1 MIPVM
6 SSFCGNGDVTKLYV
20 IEPIENSVF
29 GNLTASTITVTDIT
43 VEGNLYNC
51 ESGSTAFFNTVSA
64 CTDNTINV
72 GSDLTPVNDA
82 SVDVGTPFRRYREV
96 NTVNGM
102 SSIWASTVRVVTPE
116 VTLGY
121 DSNGELRIL
130 TANSSILQND
140 VINGGSY

>member
-1 MIPVM
+1 MINM
-6 SSFCGNGDVTKLYV
+6 SSFCGSG
-20 IEPIENSVF
+20 
-29 GNLTASTITVTDIT
+29 DIT
-43 VEGNLYNC
+43 KIYVVEPVETIVQSITAGTIVTGSLTIEDDLYNC
-51 ESGSTAFFNTVSA
+51 GSGSTAFFNTISA
-64 CTDNTINV
+64 CTEDTINV
-72 GSDLTPVNDA
+72 GSSLTPLND
-82 SVDVGTPFRRYREV
+82 STVDAGTPLRRYREV

-121 DSNGELRIL
+121 DSSGELRIL

>member
-1 MIPVM
+1 M
-6 SSFCGNGDVTKLYV
+6 SSFCGSGDITKIYV
-20 IEPIENSVF
+20 VEPVATVVQS
-29 GNLTASTITVTDIT
+29 LTANTILTGSLTIEDD
-43 VEGNLYNC
+43 LYNC
-51 ESGSTAFFNTVSA
+51 GSGSTAFFNTISA
-64 CTDNTINV
+64 CTEDTINV
-72 GSDLTPVNDA
+72 GSNLTPIFDG
-82 SVDVGTPFRRYREV
+82 SVDAGTPLRRYREV

-121 DSNGELRIL
+121 DSTGELRIL

>member
-1 MIPVM
+1 MINM
-6 SSFCGNGDVTKLYV
+6 SSFCGSG
-20 IEPIENSVF
+20 
-29 GNLTASTITVTDIT
+29 DIT
-43 VEGNLYNC
+43 KIYVVEPVETIVQSITAGTIVTGSLTIEDDLYNC
-51 ESGSTAFFNTVSA
+51 GSGSTAFFNTISA
-64 CTDNTINV
+64 CTEDTINV
-72 GSDLTPVNDA
+72 GSSLTPLNDNT
-82 SVDVGTPFRRYREV
+82 VDAGTPIRRYREV

-121 DSNGELRIL
+121 DSSGELRIL

>member
-1 MIPVM
+1 MINM
-6 SSFCGNGDVTKLYV
+6 SNFCGGGDITKIYVVEPVETVVQSITAGTIVVTGSL
-20 IEPIENSVF
+20 
-29 GNLTASTITVTDIT
+29 T
-43 VEGNLYNC
+43 VEGDFYNC
-51 ESGSTAFFNTVSA
+51 DSGSTAFFNTISA
-64 CTDNTINV
+64 CTEDTINV
-72 GSDLTPVNDA
+72 GSSLTPVNDNV
-82 SVDVGTPFRRYREV
+82 VDAGTPIRRYREV

-121 DSNGELRIL
+121 DSSGELRIL

>member
-1 MIPVM
+1 M
-6 SSFCGNGDVTKLYV
+6 SSFCGSG
-20 IEPIENSVF
+20 
-29 GNLTASTITVTDIT
+29 DIT
-43 VEGNLYNC
+43 KIYVVEPVETIVQSITAGTIVTGSLTIEDDLYNC
-51 ESGSTAFFNTVSA
+51 GSGSTAFFNTISA
-64 CTDNTINV
+64 CTEDTINV
-72 GSDLTPVNDA
+72 GSSLTPLND
-82 SVDVGTPFRRYREV
+82 STVDAGTPLRRYREV

-121 DSNGELRIL
+121 DSSGELRIL

>member
-1 MIPVM
+1 MINM
-6 SSFCGNGDVTKLYV
+6 SSFCGGGDITKIYV
-20 IEPIENSVF
+20 VEPIATVVQS
-29 GNLTASTITVTDIT
+29 LTANTIVTGSLTIEDD
-43 VEGNLYNC
+43 LYNC
-51 ESGSTAFFNTVSA
+51 SSGSTAFFNTISA

-72 GSDLTPVNDA
+72 GANLVPTVDNTF
-82 SVDVGTPFRRYREV
+82 DVGTPIRRYREV

-121 DSNGELRIL
+121 DSMGELRIL
-130 TANSSILQND
+130 NANSSILQND

>member
-1 MIPVM
+1 MINM
-6 SSFCGNGDVTKLYV
+6 SSFCGGGDITKIYV
-20 IEPIENSVF
+20 VEPVATVVQS
-29 GNLTASTITVTDIT
+29 LTANTILTGSLT
-43 VEGNLYNC
+43 VEDDFYNC
-51 ESGSTAFFNTVSA
+51 GSGSTAFFNTISA
-64 CTDNTINV
+64 CTEDTINV
-72 GSDLTPVNDA
+72 GSSLTPVVDG
-82 SVDVGTPFRRYREV
+82 SVDAGTPLRRYREV

-121 DSNGELRIL
+121 DSQGELRIL

>member
-1 MIPVM
+1 MINM
-6 SSFCGNGDVTKLYV
+6 SNFCGSG
-20 IEPIENSVF
+20 
-29 GNLTASTITVTDIT
+29 DIT
-43 VEGNLYNC
+43 KIYVVEPVETIVQSITAGTIVTGSLTIEDDLYNC
-51 ESGSTAFFNTVSA
+51 GSGSTAFFNTISA
-64 CTDNTINV
+64 CTEDTINV
-72 GSDLTPVNDA
+72 GSSLTPLNDNT
-82 SVDVGTPFRRYREV
+82 VDAGTPIRRYREV

-121 DSNGELRIL
+121 DSSGELRIL